1 MYFLAYLIK
10 NIHKVNIVGPMD
22 KNVRPK
28 RYGGPCRVKFKQ
40 NGNERSFQFKFKDYK
55 SSLAETFQKVIKLH
69 TSKSPIFS
77 PLM

>member
-28 RYGGPCRVKFKQ
+28 RYGGPCTMLEVENQPSKFDPTQ
-40 NGNERSFQFKFKDYK
+40 KF
-55 SSLAETFQKVIKLH
+55 
-69 TSKSPIFS
+69 
-77 PLM
+77 

>member
-28 RYGGPCRVKFKQ
+28 RYGGPCMSGVESFSKFDGQ
-40 NGNERSFQFKFKDYK
+40 Q
-55 SSLAETFQKVIKLH
+55 
-69 TSKSPIFS
+69 
-77 PLM
+77 

>member
-28 RYGGPCRVKFKQ
+28 RYGGPCMHPSHKK
-40 NGNERSFQFKFKDYK
+40 
-55 SSLAETFQKVIKLH
+55 KLGENV
-69 TSKSPIFS
+69 TSVENFS
-77 PLM
+77 HFFCDK

>member
-28 RYGGPCRVKFKQ
+28 RYGGPCIFMLKGALVSICELGMNLVLTLVYIQ
-40 NGNERSFQFKFKDYK
+40 N
-55 SSLAETFQKVIKLH
+55 
-69 TSKSPIFS
+69 
-77 PLM
+77 